1 MAHAVSFNP
10 QLACDGC
17 GRFGA
22 YAFEDAALCT
32 DCYASRGSCCSE
44 SEQDDEPTCSRSG
57 APLEPNGRARPQ
69 DNHQPTSVTP
79 AA

>member
-1 MAHAVSFNP
+1 MTHAVSFNP
-10 QLACDGC
+10 QLACDAC

-44 SEQDDEPTCSRSG
+44 SERDDEPTCVRRGTSTGTSKPSRLQDNPKPVDG
-57 APLEPNGRARPQ
+57 AP
-69 DNHQPTSVTP
+69 